1 MERSFKVQK
10 SDIPGVAIA
19 CDHAGEQVNRKD
31 KTRGELKGITK
42 NQNRPNRYTW
52 LHLSLQNSL
61 RR

>member
-1 MERSFKVQK
+1 MERTFKAQK

-42 NQNRPNRYTW
+42 NQKRCNRYT
-52 LHLSLQNSL
+52 
-61 RR
+61 